1 MEEEAKPAEST
12 ATQFSLYSL
21 LRLLLLPRPRRD
33 LLKMML
39 FSPTHPPST
48 GFATSSK
55 RSVLISRFSRPLT
68 LEHASHPKKFKNV
81 SSSRFSSDGTLQT
94 VSATRSKNAPAEKP
108 QDTRAFGK
116 RSENKFP
123 SGVASEK
130 QRAEDGQTQGTYIV
144 GGSAFGWNFIRFVGE
159 EPVYYG
165 ITKESF

>member
-21 LRLLLLPRPRRD
+21 LRLLFLPRPRRD

-39 FSPTHPPST
+39 FSPNHPPS
-48 GFATSSK
+48 
-55 RSVLISRFSRPLT
+55 SVLISRFST
-68 LEHASHPKKFKNV
+68 LEHASHPKKFKNLLMELCKQQM
-81 SSSRFSSDGTLQT
+81 TAEK

-116 RSENKFP
+116 PSESKFP

-144 GGSAFGWNFIRFVGE
+144 GRSAFGWNFIIFVGE